1 MKRDF
6 LHLVR
11 KYGRQVMVSEHGV
24 DTIGMAFV
32 QPMREKDE
40 KFLPT
45 PLGRKE
51 QGRMLCLSEP
61 GLALEQAG
69 EEARLLIGGKGYRLL
84 TAQPEYFG
92 EEKLF
97 CWAVLVPD
105 EEAGTV

>member
-6 LHLVR
+6 LHLVK
-11 KYGRQVMVSEHGV
+11 KYGRQVMVSERGV

-32 QPMREKDE
+32 QPMREKEE

-61 GLALEQAG
+61 GLALERAD
-69 EEARLLIGGKGYRLL
+69 EAARLLVDGRRYRLL
-84 TAQPEYFG
+84 NAQPEYFG

-97 CWAVLVPD
+97 CWAILVPD
-105 EEAGTV
+105 EEETV

>member
-6 LHLVR
+6 LHMVR
-11 KYGRQVMVSEHGV
+11 KYGRQVMVSENGV

-32 QPMREKDE
+32 QPLREKDE
-40 KFLPT
+40 KYLPT

-51 QGRMLCLSEP
+51 QGGMLCLSEP

-69 EEARLLIGGKGYRLL
+69 EEARLLISGKHYRLL

-97 CWAVLVPD
+97 CWAVLELD
-105 EEAGTV
+105 EEGETA